1 MPFRPQDLNDLTHT
15 RGVQIET
22 RGPDGNPNLTTLVWI
37 VVDRDQV
44 FVRALASEPGNW
56 YQEAKANS
64 AVTID
69 DNGRR
74 LEAVAIPVHDAD
86 YIRRASDAISQ
97 KYAGEEGLEDMLAP
111 TVLNWTFRLDPLHAG
126 EAPLEAPAYI
136 DSDFD
141 SQLGPAV
148 DMSLLDGGEG
158 HGQSETVILNPIRP
172 D

>member
-1 MPFRPQDLNDLTHT
+1 MPFRAQDLNDLNHT

-22 RGPDGNPNLTTLVWI
+22 RGPDGNPNLTTQVWI

-86 YIRRASDAISQ
+86 SIRRANEAIAQ
-97 KYAGEEGLEDMLAP
+97 KYAGEAGLDDMLA
-111 TVLNWTFRLDPLHAG
+111 TGVQNWTFRLDPLHAD
-126 EAPLEAPAYI
+126 EAPLEAPAFI

-148 DMSLLDGGEG
+148 DMSSLDGN
-158 HGQSETVILNPIRP
+158 QKVDQRVLLNPQIP